1 MSPWLHA
8 AVTLGAL
15 AAWVTIVLVI
25 AGLWR
30 PGQRWRRARR
40 LGRGAQFDTSQ
51 LPTEH
56 APYRDQAER

>member
-30 PGQRWRRARR
+30 PAPALARR

>member
-1 MSPWLHA
+1 MTPWLHA

-25 AGLWR
+25 AGLWPR
-30 PGQRWRRARR
+30 KRRDD
-40 LGRGAQFDTSQ
+40 LVLPSSE

-56 APYRDQAER
+56 APYRDQAEN